1 MDPEAPSTLWEGVR
15 PQSGWEGTGV
25 CKCRPVLVLFLEAR
39 CVSWGRVYRPRMPVH
54 VGLSFRAG
62 EATGDSGGHGRD
74 PGEWNARRVMTA
86 ATSQMLH
93 LGERAEGVIVV
104 L

>member
-1 MDPEAPSTLWEGVR
+1 MDPEAPSTLWEGVQ

-54 VGLSFRAG
+54 VGLLFRAG
-62 EATGDSGGHGRD
+62 EAT
-74 PGEWNARRVMTA
+74 AA
-86 ATSQMLH
+86 ATDVIRENGTL
-93 LGERAEGVIVV
+93 AES
-104 L
+104 